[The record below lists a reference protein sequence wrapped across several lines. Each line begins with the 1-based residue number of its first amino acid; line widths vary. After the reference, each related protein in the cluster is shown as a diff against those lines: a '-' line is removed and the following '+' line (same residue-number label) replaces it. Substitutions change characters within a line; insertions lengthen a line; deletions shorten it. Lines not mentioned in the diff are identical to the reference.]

1 MWTIPEFT
9 GAPLNKRFLVNI
21 GGRNGAINGDLK
33 EQLFFVLMI
42 RARGPR

>member
-9 GAPLNKRFLVNI
+9 GAALERRFFVNV
-21 GGRNGAINGDLK
+21 GGRNGACNGDL
-33 EQLFFVLMI
+33 EENLFFVLMI